1 MVRLL
6 RDTQRIRAT
15 WLRGYVK
22 TLRKNVGWI
31 GLKRGGEP
39 IEKIKRTRNGFY
51 IHTFKSCCFYST
63 ADSWD
68 DERDFKQPKSVECHL
83 QFVCY
88 WWWCSAQSLMISPKH
103 GTTQK
108 LRPVLPGH
116 PDRLWKERSTHRT
129 QRRAGSVEV
138 WRPDRGAQVLPCSVP
153 SWPRCRHRLRLQS
166 GGAQRHH
173 FSFLPCTPPSPAPI
187 PCAPVA
193 GLCQHQPGFVAI
205 KHDSMRWKNTRCSS
219 GIAPRSY
226 KAPVKWVLCFFCF
239 IIFVW
244 ACCSPRVGNKY

>member
-6 RDTQRIRAT
+6 RDTQRIRST
-15 WLRGYVK
+15 WLRDYVK
-22 TLRKNVGWI
+22 TLRKNVG
-31 GLKRGGEP
+31 LNRFKKGGEP

-116 PDRLWKERSTHRT
+116 PDRLSKWDGN
-129 QRRAGSVEV
+129 Q
-138 WRPDRGAQVLPCSVP
+138 PCVTFQWYP
-153 SWPRCRHRLRLQS
+153 FVK
-166 GGAQRHH
+166 A
-173 FSFLPCTPPSPAPI
+173 
-187 PCAPVA
+187 
-193 GLCQHQPGFVAI
+193 VAI
-205 KHDSMRWKNTRCSS
+205 KGPAIPWPKPEPGCGLAALM
-219 GIAPRSY
+219 
-226 KAPVKWVLCFFCF
+226 
-239 IIFVW
+239 
-244 ACCSPRVGNKY
+244 